1 MPGLTDSRLAVIKTL
16 IDAAPDGVVRSLDM
30 ALSTDTSGGPMAVI
44 RDLVAAEA
52 GERRARAMTFGPVL
66 RLCRAPTDRHDFFP
80 PRTIAA
86 LWKALKAQHP
96 DQVAEVLEASASW
109 RNETVEAAPFDAA
122 VASCAS
128 GLRAPDGTAFAPVV
142 AILEG
147 ADPGAAE
154 RFAAYLD
161 LTPLARGA
169 MVNLPD
175 WLGRMTE
182 ERAASVRLAFS
193 DAVAIAQDAG
203 PRFFEILISQL
214 DEPWQILRVVSG
226 LMERPSDEYLAGSV
240 LAHIGARLLDE
251 VDQRMESMRNF
262 DPTGGSQAGRALAE
276 DARVIVHALI
286 EFDACIDIKREGP
299 WGARI
304 AKHRRELA
312 QLVELRLGKVEDAV
326 EQALPLRTVK
336 LAGKRMRGAPR
347 LTADPEERHVV
358 KAEAMLAFL
367 DHTRAS
373 ASDGGYASLRN
384 KVVEKL
390 NDRLDQYAE
399 DLIDELRNQDSELHD
414 RARLYL
420 ELCAKFVGFVRDEK
434 AAQIVR
440 RRAAA

>member
-1 MPGLTDSRLAVIKTL
+1 
-16 IDAAPDGVVRSLDM
+16 
-30 ALSTDTSGGPMAVI
+30 MAVI

-52 GERRARAMTFGPVL
+52 SERRARSMTFGPVL
-66 RLCRAPTDRHDFFP
+66 RLCRAATDRHECFP
-80 PRTIAA
+80 PRTIAL
-86 LWKALKAQHP
+86 LWKALKAQYP
-96 DQVAEVLEASASW
+96 DQAAGVLEASASW
-109 RNETVEAAPFDAA
+109 RNETVEAAPFDVA

-128 GLRAPDGTAFAPVV
+128 GLRGPDGTAFAPVV
-142 AILEG
+142 ALLEG

-169 MVNLPD
+169 LVNLPD

-182 ERAASVRLAFS
+182 ERAASIRLAFR
-193 DAVAIAQDAG
+193 DAVAIAPDAG
-203 PRFFEILISQL
+203 PRFFDILVSQM
-214 DEPWQILRVVSG
+214 DEPWQVLRVVSG
-226 LMERPSDEYLAGSV
+226 LMERPTDEYLAGSE
-240 LAHIGARLLDE
+240 LAHIGQRLLDE
-251 VDQRMESMRNF
+251 LDQRLESMRNF
-262 DPTGGSQAGRALAE
+262 DPAGGASAGRALAE

-286 EFDACIDIKREGP
+286 EFDACIDLKRDGP
-299 WGARI
+299 WGTRI
-304 AKHRRELA
+304 GKHRRELA

-326 EQALPLRTVK
+326 DQALPLRTVK

-347 LTADPEERHVV
+347 LTSDPEDRHVV

-367 DHTRAS
+367 NHARAS
-373 ASDGGYASLRN
+373 ASDGGYASLCH

-390 NDRLDQYAE
+390 DDRLDQYAE
-399 DLIDELRNQDSELHD
+399 DLIDELRDEGSELHD

-420 ELCAKFVGFVRDEK
+420 ELCARFVGFVRDEK